1 MTDQSTP
8 KNPNGG
14 ARPGAGRPKG
24 ARNKRPTLA
33 AQYEARLHA
42 LVDPE
47 FDATVRELVRI
58 ALNGAKESDRL
69 KAIQMLHDRMMG
81 KTPDVLEVVGGGGD
95 EIDSEALVKAW
106 LQDE

>member
-24 ARNKRPTLA
+24 ARNKRPSQA
-33 AQYEARLHA
+33 AQYEARLFE
-42 LVDPE
+42 LVDPS
-47 FDATVRELVRI
+47 FDDTIRELVRI

-69 KAIQMLHDRMMG
+69 KAIQMLHDRVMG
-81 KTPDVLEVVGGGGD
+81 KTPDVLEVIGGDSD
-95 EIDSEALVKAW
+95 EIDTEALIEAW

>member
-1 MTDQSTP
+1 MTDQPNP
-8 KNPNGG
+8 KPNGG

-47 FDATVRELVRI
+47 FDATVRELVRL
-58 ALNGAKESDRL
+58 ALGAVKETDRL

-81 KTPDVLEVVGGGGD
+81 KTPDVLEVIGGD
-95 EIDSEALVKAW
+95 SDGVDTEALIKAW